1 MLVSVIIPVY
11 NRSAYL
17 PTAVKSVL
25 NQTYKNF
32 ELIIV
37 DDCSDDETYFSII
50 PFLGDNRLTYYFL
63 KKNHG
68 VSYARNFGIK
78 KSIGNLIA
86 FLDSDDYWLPQ
97 KLEKQIKF
105 LFERKLSICQTEEIW
120 IRRGKF
126 VNPKK
131 KHKKIDGDIFEKS
144 LELCIVS
151 PSAVLIKKEVF
162 DKIGYFDENM
172 YACED
177 YDLWLRVSLH
187 YKVGLLPEKLIVKRN
202 GHDDQLSKI
211 KGLDRFRIYSLLK
224 LLKNENLT
232 KEKKYK
238 VIEVLLKKSKI
249 YLNGCLKR
257 GKKDEAEFYRDIIKR
272 YTDKKI

>member
-37 DDCSDDETYFSII
+37 DDCSDDETYFSIM
-50 PFLGDNRLTYYFL
+50 PFLKDSRLTYYFL

-78 KSIGNLIA
+78 KSKGELIA

-105 LFERKLSICQTEEIW
+105 LIERKLSICQTEEIW

-162 DKIGYFDENM
+162 DKIGYFDEHM
-172 YACED
+172 PACED
-177 YDLWLRVSLH
+177 YDLWLRISLH
-187 YKVGLLPEKLIVKRN
+187 YKVGLLSEKLIVKRN

-232 KEKKYK
+232 KEKKDK
-238 VIEVLLKKSKI
+238 VIKILLKKSKV
-249 YLNGCLKR
+249 YFNGCIKR

-272 YTDKKI
+272 YSNKKV

>member
-1 MLVSVIIPVY
+1 MLVSVVITVY

-37 DDCSDDETYFSII
+37 DDCSDDETYFSIM
-50 PFLGDNRLTYYFL
+50 PFLKDSRLTYYFL

-78 KSIGNLIA
+78 KSKGELIA

-105 LFERKLSICQTEEIW
+105 LIERKLSICQTEEIW

-162 DKIGYFDENM
+162 DKIGYFDEHM
-172 YACED
+172 PACED
-177 YDLWLRVSLH
+177 YDLWLRISLH
-187 YKVGLLPEKLIVKRN
+187 YKVGLLSEKLIVKRN

-232 KEKKYK
+232 KEKKDK
-238 VIEVLLKKSKI
+238 VIKILLKKSKV
-249 YLNGCLKR
+249 YFNGCIKR

-272 YTDKKI
+272 YSDKKI